1 MLYQDYLNIIDEQ
14 AAAICG
20 VADGIWDLA
29 ETAFGEYRSS
39 DLLSDALEKNGFTVT
54 RGIADLPTAFRA
66 TFGSGHPAMGIL
78 AEYDALSGLNQAANV
93 TEPIRIAGP
102 DIGHGCGHNLFAGGS
117 FAAALA
123 VKAYI
128 EKTGV
133 GSVTLFGC
141 PAEEG
146 GSGKVFMA
154 REGVFIG
161 IDAIVSWHPEK
172 MYMVRTRPALANT
185 KVSYSFTGIAAH
197 AGGSPHKGRSALDAV
212 ELMNVGCNYLREHM
226 EPSCRIH
233 YAVTDSG
240 GLSPN
245 VVQAHAQVLYMIRAT
260 DPKSVQELKARVDR
274 VAQGAAMMT
283 DTTVT
288 STVIASCSNLIMIP
302 TLQQTA
308 YEIMQEIP
316 LPVPTEEDVA
326 FGRALQATMDL
337 SAEERA
343 APVYADKVLPPAPPK
358 PHGGSTDTSD
368 VSWNCPTVQL
378 HIGNWCIG
386 TPGHSWQAVAQG
398 KSHYAHASML
408 YAGKAVAG
416 TIIRLMEEPRR
427 IQQAQEEHRAQTAG
441 GYISPIPPD
450 LKPVIPPRK

>member
-14 AAAICG
+14 AAEICG

-128 EKTGV
+128 EKTGI

-154 REGVFIG
+154 REGVFSG

-316 LPVPTEEDVA
+316 LPVPTEEDLA
-326 FGRALQATMDL
+326 FGRALQATPRRLHRYQRCQLEL
-337 SAEERA
+337 SHGTAPHRQLVHRHTGTQLAGSGTGQVPLRARIHAVCRQGCGRHHHPSDGRA
-343 APVYADKVLPPAPPK
+343 AA
-358 PHGGSTDTSD
+358 H
-368 VSWNCPTVQL
+368 PT
-378 HIGNWCIG
+378 G
-386 TPGHSWQAVAQG
+386 
-398 KSHYAHASML
+398 
-408 YAGKAVAG
+408 
-416 TIIRLMEEPRR
+416 
-427 IQQAQEEHRAQTAG
+427 AG
-441 GYISPIPPD
+441 GASGPDGRRLYLPHPARFKAGDSPSQIRDPEHFFA
-450 LKPVIPPRK
+450 

>member
-1 MLYQDYLNIIDEQ
+1 MVYEPYLSVIDQ
-14 AAAICG
+14 KSDKICA
-20 VADGIWDLA
+20 VSDSIWEHA
-29 ETAFGEYRSS
+29 ELPFREYRSMET
-39 DLLSDALEKNGFTVT
+39 LAGALEKEGFAIT
-54 RGIADLPTAFRA
+54 RGVGGLPTAFKA
-66 TFGSGHPAMGIL
+66 VYGAGHPAMGIL
-78 AEYDALSGLNQAANV
+78 AEYDALSGLNQEANV
-93 TEPIRIAGP
+93 TQPMRIAGA
-102 DIGHGCGHNLFAGGS
+102 DVGHGCGHNLFSGGS

-128 EKTGV
+128 DSTGK

-154 REGVFIG
+154 RESVFDG
-161 IDAIVSWHPEK
+161 IDAVVSWHPEK
-172 MYMVRTRPALANT
+172 MYMVRTRPSLANT
-185 KVSYSFTGIAAH
+185 KVSYSFKGIAAH

-226 EPSCRIH
+226 EPTSRIH
-233 YAVTDSG
+233 YAITETG
-240 GLSPN
+240 GVSPN
-245 VVQAHAQVLYMIRAT
+245 VVQSHAEVLYMIRAT

-302 TLQQTA
+302 TLQQTV
-308 YEIMQEIP
+308 YEVMQEIP
-316 LPVPTEEDVA
+316 LPVPTEEDLA

-337 SAEERA
+337 SAEELA
-343 APVYADKVLPPAPPK
+343 APVYADRVLPPAPPK

-368 VSWNCPTVQL
+368 VSWVCPTVQI

-416 TIIRLMEEPRR
+416 SIIRLMEEPDRLAKAR
-427 IQQAQEEHRAQTAG
+427 EEHFAQTG
-441 GYISPIPPD
+441 GKYVSPIPAD
-450 LKPVIPPRK
+450 LQPPIPHN